1 MLIDKRIHAL
11 AAAREVSARYVANDL
26 PRPLPFGLHA
36 KKIGASGHGRE
47 CAIGQKKS
55 TGVASNCRQHLSG
68 TNGSNPPPSS
78 GESVAN
84 SIWVKAALPMRL
96 PPRLVRAPHQ
106 VVDADDGFLRG
117 SDDGFG

>member
-1 MLIDKRIHAL
+1 MLIDKRIHAF

-78 GESVAN
+78 GESGELGRMEPK
-84 SIWVKAALPMRL
+84 WVYPKRDPIFLAGF
-96 PPRLVRAPHQ
+96 APDVGEAGQ
-106 VVDADDGFLRG
+106 D
-117 SDDGFG
+117 